1 MLNTIRLFA
10 GDLRRINKLALINV
24 LNFCLR
30 GMPYGV
36 LFLVINELFK
46 PKSEINVDHII
57 LWFIGMAVF
66 LILHLLLSRWI
77 HVQSYVTAYSMSA
90 EARLNLGEHLRKLS
104 MGFFKKR
111 DPGDITA
118 LMLQDLAKVEQVFSH
133 FFIDAIASFTT
144 PMVMALFFVFIDWRL
159 TLVMMFSVLLAI
171 PALLLGQKV
180 ITYFG
185 RTHIVT
191 RNNSVSRILEY
202 LQGIKVLK
210 AFNLTG
216 NRFKRLDEVLKKL
229 RNDSIKLEGGA
240 AFPVMGYMIILELGF
255 VGLLLVGTFFLSE
268 GTITTPVI
276 IMFLVIGYKFFE
288 PLQQMGFFVSEMRY
302 MTLAADRIND
312 VMSVKPLLA
321 DPQKLVPD
329 GFEIEF
335 KDVNFGYGEKR
346 VLQNFNAVFPEKSTT
361 ALVGTS
367 GSGKTTITSLIAR
380 FWDVDSGRIKLGG
393 VDIKNRTAEDLHSD
407 ISMVFQD
414 VYLFKDTVYN
424 NIKIGK
430 KDASRTEIM
439 AAAKA
444 ARCHE
449 FIEELENSYETIIG
463 EGGSTLSGGEKQRIS
478 IARAILK
485 DAPVILLDEATASL
499 DPENELLIQ
508 QALNQLV
515 KSKTL
520 VIIAHRLNTIAHADQ
535 ILVINDGQI
544 SERGRHDELLETG
557 NLYSRMWHEQQASR
571 GWKFGN
577 REKASR
583 QVIEQTETG
592 FQYRK
597 EA

>member
-1 MLNTIRLFA
+1 MLNTIRIFA
-10 GDLRRINKLALINV
+10 GDLKRINQLTFINI
-24 LNFCLR
+24 LNFCLK
-30 GMPYGV
+30 GIPYGV
-36 LFLVINELFK
+36 LFMVINELFK
-46 PKSEINVDHII
+46 PKSEINVIHIVW
-57 LWFIGMAVF
+57 WFVGMVVF
-66 LILHLLLSRWI
+66 LVFHLLLSKWI
-77 HVQSYVTAYSMSA
+77 HVQSYVMAYSMSA
-90 EARLNLGEHLRKLS
+90 KARLNLGEHLRKLS

-118 LMLQDLAKVEQVFSH
+118 LMLQDLAKVEHVFSH

-144 PMVMALFFVFIDWRL
+144 PMIMALFFVFIDWRL
-159 TLVMMFSVLLAI
+159 TLIMMLSVLLAI
-171 PALLLGQKV
+171 PVLLFGQKV
-180 ITYFG
+180 ITCLG

-202 LQGIKVLK
+202 LQGVKVLK

-216 NRFKRLDEVLKKL
+216 NRFQRLDAVLKKL

-255 VGLLLVGTFFLSE
+255 VGLLLAGTFFLSE
-268 GTITTPVI
+268 GTITIPVI

-288 PLQQMGFFVSEMRY
+288 PLQQMGIFVSEMRY
-302 MTLAADRIND
+302 MALAADRIND
-312 VMSVKPLLA
+312 VMNVEPLSAALT
-321 DPQKLVPD
+321 KMVSTS
-329 GFEIEF
+329 FEIEF
-335 KDVNFGYGEKR
+335 KDVDFSYGDKQ
-346 VLQNFNAVFPEKSTT
+346 VLQNFNAVFPEKSIT
-361 ALVGTS
+361 ALVGPS

-380 FWDVDSGRIKLGG
+380 FWDVNSGSIRLGG
-393 VDIKNRTAEDLHSD
+393 IDIKNRTAEDLHAD

-424 NIKIGK
+424 NIKIGR
-430 KDASRTEIM
+430 KDATEKEIVT
-439 AAAKA
+439 AAKA
-444 ARCHE
+444 AHCHE
-449 FIEELENSYETIIG
+449 FIKELENGYETVIG

-485 DAPVILLDEATASL
+485 DAPVVLLDEATASL

-535 ILVINDGQI
+535 ILVVDNGQI
-544 SERGRHDELLETG
+544 TERGRHDELLEAG

-577 REKASR
+577 REEPSP
-583 QVIEQTETG
+583 QVIKQSETV
-592 FQYRK
+592 FKYKK

>member
-1 MLNTIRLFA
+1 MLNAIRIFA
-10 GDLRRINKLALINV
+10 GDLKQINKLTLINI

-46 PKSEINVDHII
+46 PKNEINVNQIVW
-57 LWFIGMAVF
+57 WFIGMVVF
-66 LILHLLLSRWI
+66 LVLHLLLSRWI
-77 HVQSYVTAYSMSA
+77 HVQSYVMSYSMSA

-133 FFIDAIASFTT
+133 FFIDAIASFAT
-144 PMVMALFFVFIDWRL
+144 PMIMVLFFVFIDWRL
-159 TLVMMFSVLLAI
+159 TLVMMLALPLAI
-171 PALLLGQKV
+171 PVLLLGQKV

-216 NRFKRLDEVLKKL
+216 NRFQRLDAVLKKL

-255 VGLLLVGTFFLSE
+255 VGLLLVSTFFLSE
-268 GTITTPVI
+268 GTITIPVI
-276 IMFLVIGYKFFE
+276 IMFLVIGYKFYE
-288 PLQQMGFFVSEMRY
+288 PLQQMGVFVSEMRY

-312 VMSVKPLLA
+312 VMNVKPLSA
-321 DPQKLVPD
+321 ASTKMVSA

-335 KDVNFGYGEKR
+335 KDVDFGYGEKR
-346 VLQNFNAVFPEKSTT
+346 VLKDFNAVFPEKSIT
-361 ALVGTS
+361 ALVGPS

-380 FWDVDSGRIKLGG
+380 FWDVDAGNIRLGG
-393 VDIKNRTAEDLHSD
+393 IDIKNRTAEDLHAD

-424 NIKIGK
+424 NIKIGN
-430 KDASRTEIM
+430 KDASEIEIV

-444 ARCHE
+444 AHCHE
-449 FIEELENSYETIIG
+449 FIEELENGYATIVG

-485 DAPVILLDEATASL
+485 DAPIVLLDEATASL

-508 QALNQLV
+508 QALNKLV

-535 ILVINDGQI
+535 ILVVDDGRI
-544 SERGRHDELLETG
+544 TERGQHDELLKAG
-557 NLYSRMWHEQQASR
+557 NLYSRMWHEQQVSR

-577 REKASR
+577 REER
-583 QVIEQTETG
+583 PLQVTEQPETG
-592 FQYRK
+592 FQYK
-597 EA
+597 QEA